1 LQTRINKDTFDSEL
15 KTMTTATKNTIYS
28 LLCLAGLVL
37 AAPTQSTQYFQKAK
51 KNQLV
56 PELKISVLSQS
67 QSVAINVP
75 SEPAPSVMDGS
86 ARFSCW

>member
-1 LQTRINKDTFDSEL
+1 LQTCINKDTFDSEL

-28 LLCLAGLVL
+28 LLCLASLVL
-37 AAPTQSTQYFQKAK
+37 AAPIQSTQYSKEAK

-56 PELKISVLSQS
+56 PGVKMSFLSQS
-67 QSVAINVP
+67 QCVAVYLP
-75 SEPAPSVMDGS
+75 AEPVPSVMDGT